1 MSAMHMP
8 GFTADASLYS
18 TKEIYPAGN
27 YFASVTEN
35 GKVLPQG
42 CYLIPYT
49 DPWGGQQWIQNCCY
63 YDGVTGIHQCHA
75 YKPHY
80 LPVP

>member
-8 GFTADASLYS
+8 GFTADASLS
-18 TKEIYPAGN
+18 TTEENYRVDN
-27 YFASVTEN
+27 YFSSVTES

-49 DPWGGQQWIQNCCY
+49 DPWGDTQWIQNCCY
-63 YDGVTGIHQCHA
+63 YDPVTGIHACHA
-75 YKPHY
+75 FKPTH
-80 LPVP
+80 VPA